1 MIIRAATAADCVGLA
16 AADSRS
22 NPSPWSENQFRSA
35 LDERFTTVLIAE
47 CGGKT
52 AGFIVW
58 QSVCGESE
66 LHLVATDPPYR
77 RQGVAAQLL
86 AQWFQTAFSEHAER
100 LFLEVRAKPVPQIR
114 FRRMRTAQKLLSP
127 ARRRVRRRRADDA
140 RPV

>member
-1 MIIRAATAADCVGLA
+1 MIIRAATIADCADLA

-47 CGGKT
+47 CSGKT

-66 LHLVATDPPYR
+66 LHLVATDPPCLR
-77 RQGVAAQLL
+77 
-86 AQWFQTAFSEHAER
+86 
-100 LFLEVRAKPVPQIR
+100 
-114 FRRMRTAQKLLSP
+114 
-127 ARRRVRRRRADDA
+127 
-140 RPV
+140 